1 MRRGKSFDGHVDSK
15 IFSVWN
21 QQPTAMISDFSLGYG
36 YLPVCWALFTSFTFL
51 LCYGIAVSLDHI
63 YPFVP
68 AISDTGARI
77 PEANIFSEFFNFSLV
92 LMVLSLF
99 VRYLQFQML
108 TKGLD
113 SADRHLDRFNKLGLG
128 FGLVSAFGGSI
139 IANFPSNEVC
149 SISLRSRANLSLF
162 PLYIYTKHPCVEWYI
177 FLVNGIILF
186 WVLTLYLLE
195 ISNKLKKTACQNL
208 WAKKSRCN
216 YICVSF

>member
-1 MRRGKSFDGHVDSK
+1 
-15 IFSVWN
+15 
-21 QQPTAMISDFSLGYG
+21 MISDFSLGYG

-68 AISDTGARI
+68 AISDTGARN

-108 TKGLD
+108 TKDLD
-113 SADRHLDRFNKLGLG
+113 SADRHLDRLNKLALG
-128 FGLVSAFGGSI
+128 FGLMSAFGGSI

-149 SISLRSRANLSLF
+149 SVPPRSRENSTPF
-162 PLYIYTKHPCVEWYI
+162 SLYIYTNNPLFFAWNDIFCLQMELCYFEWFY
-177 FLVNGIILF
+177 FGD
-186 WVLTLYLLE
+186 
-195 ISNKLKKTACQNL
+195 SNKLKKTTCR
-208 WAKKSRCN
+208 KSDERRN
-216 YICVSF
+216 RV

>member
-1 MRRGKSFDGHVDSK
+1 
-15 IFSVWN
+15 
-21 QQPTAMISDFSLGYG
+21 MISDFSLGYG

-51 LCYGIAVSLDHI
+51 LCYGIAVSQDHI

-77 PEANIFSEFFNFSLV
+77 PEANVFSEFFNFSMV

-113 SADRHLDRFNKLGLG
+113 SADHLLDRLNKLGLG
-128 FGLVSAFGGSI
+128 FGLISAFGGSI

-149 SISLRSRANLSLF
+149 SVSLCQLMWPHKLIAIFILDYENIPHALLGM
-162 PLYIYTKHPCVEWYI
+162 IY
-177 FLVNGIILF
+177 F
-186 WVLTLYLLE
+186 
-195 ISNKLKKTACQNL
+195 AC
-208 WAKKSRCN
+208 
-216 YICVSF
+216 

>member
-1 MRRGKSFDGHVDSK
+1 
-15 IFSVWN
+15 
-21 QQPTAMISDFSLGYG
+21 MISDFSLGYG
-36 YLPVCWALFTSFTFL
+36 YLPVCWALFTSFTVL

-113 SADRHLDRFNKLGLG
+113 SEDRRLDRLNKLGLG

-149 SISLRSRANLSLF
+149 SVSSLSRESLSLF
-162 PLYIYTKHPCVEWYI
+162 SLSINKKHPQFLAWNDI
-177 FLVNGIILF
+177 FSVNGIILF
-186 WVLTLYLLE
+186 WVLTLHFTGCFQQVKEKLLVEMSVE
-195 ISNKLKKTACQNL
+195 IA
-208 WAKKSRCN
+208 
-216 YICVSF
+216 F